1 MKIGR
6 KIQEHMR
13 TKLTAMEAKSVNT
26 PGFYRADETLYL
38 NVAPGGSK
46 SWIQRITI
54 DGKRRNIGL
63 GGYPVVSLADA
74 RDKAFQNRKL
84 VRSGGD
90 PLADKRRAKLPTFEQ
105 AAQKTF
111 EANQARWRSEVT
123 AKNWE
128 QGMKK
133 YVLPRI
139 GKLRVDQIGR
149 EEVLRILTPIWTTK
163 PEVARKQRNR
173 IRSVLSWCQAHGFIE
188 HNVAGDMI
196 DGALPA
202 MPAVKAHFRALPYTE
217 VPAMLDTV
225 EASGASL
232 ATKLCFRFL
241 VLTAARS
248 GEARGAT
255 WSEIDFEKSEW
266 RIPASRMK
274 AGAEHRVPLSDAA
287 LTVLQQ
293 AQILRDGSDLIF
305 PSSTRPGTPMSNMT
319 LTKVL
324 RTTGLAARSTVHG
337 ARSSFRDFASE
348 KTNAP
353 HAVMELSLAHKVG
366 SAVEQAYAR
375 SDLLAKRRRL
385 MEQWG
390 SFVTGSNA
398 DIM

>member
-1 MKIGR
+1 
-6 KIQEHMR
+6 MR
-13 TKLTAMEAKSVNT
+13 TKLTAIEAKSVKA

-54 DGKRRNIGL
+54 HGKRRNIGL

-133 YVLPRI
+133 HVLPRI

-149 EEVLRILTPIWTTK
+149 EEVLRILTPIWTSK
-163 PEVARKQRNR
+163 PEIARKQRNR
-173 IRSVLSWCQAHGFIE
+173 IRAVLSWCQAHGFIE
-188 HNVAGDMI
+188 HNVAGEMI

-202 MPAVKAHFRALPYTE
+202 MPAVKEHFRALPYTE
-217 VPAMLDTV
+217 VPAMLETV
-225 EASGASL
+225 EDSSASL

-255 WSEIDFEKSEW
+255 WSEIDFENGEW
-266 RIPASRMK
+266 RIPADRMK
-274 AGAEHRVPLSDAA
+274 AGAEHRVPLTDAA

-293 AQILRDGSDLIF
+293 AQILRDGSELIF
-305 PSSTRPGTPMSNMT
+305 PSSTRPRQPMSNMT

-337 ARSSFRDFASE
+337 VRSSFRDFASE

-385 MEQWG
+385 MEQW
-390 SFVTGSNA
+390 SAFVTGSNTN
-398 DIM
+398 